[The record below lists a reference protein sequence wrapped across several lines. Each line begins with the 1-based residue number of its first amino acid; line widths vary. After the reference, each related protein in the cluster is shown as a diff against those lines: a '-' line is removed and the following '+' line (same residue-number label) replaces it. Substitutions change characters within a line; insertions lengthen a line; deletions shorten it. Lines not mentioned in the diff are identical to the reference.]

1 MLGVKEIG
9 AKAFDSCHA
18 LTDVEFGDKLETIQM
33 LAFYFCTSLRSI
45 KMTSVRTIQE
55 LAFGYCHQLNDVEF
69 GSDLETIG
77 INSFFNCC
85 RKLKRIAIP
94 LKENLFPLDTDAG
107 RYNQFEECN
116 NLSKVDLVGVEGMYN
131 TLLLESWR
139 DDIYHEIDSINYL
152 LPNTHAD
159 RKTDLIC
166 IWIRSVLDK
175 MEHYKAEHNRLLKEH
190 MVQLELAIW
199 KVKLDQKGDNKSTL
213 QVHSTER
220 VKIDEGNAREEKRIM
235 SGADIIIK
243 NVIPFLKMG

>member
-9 AKAFDSCHA
+9 AKAFASCHA

-55 LAFGYCHQLNDVEF
+55 LAFGYCRQLNDVEF

-107 RYNQFEECN
+107 RYNQFGN
-116 NLSKVDLVGVEGMYN
+116 ATTYQRLI
-131 TLLLESWR
+131 LLGLRGCTILCSWR
-139 DDIYHEIDSINYL
+139 AGEMTYTTKLIVSI
-152 LPNTHAD
+152 
-159 RKTDLIC
+159 IC
-166 IWIRSVLDK
+166 FQIRTPI
-175 MEHYKAEHNRLLKEH
+175 E
-190 MVQLELAIW
+190 
-199 KVKLDQKGDNKSTL
+199 KLT
-213 QVHSTER
+213 
-220 VKIDEGNAREEKRIM
+220 
-235 SGADIIIK
+235 
-243 NVIPFLKMG
+243 